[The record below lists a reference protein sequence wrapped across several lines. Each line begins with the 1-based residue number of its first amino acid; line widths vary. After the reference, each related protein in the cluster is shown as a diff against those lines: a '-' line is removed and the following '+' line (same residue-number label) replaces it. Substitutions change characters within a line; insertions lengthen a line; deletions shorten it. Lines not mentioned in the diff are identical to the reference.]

1 MEEDCIMTL
10 EELIEEGNKFQVKTT
25 RPRMGYENGINII
38 YTPTSYIEHGDD
50 YTAWVEKSKRYIAAN
65 YPNDRAL
72 DDFVNVAN
80 EKTCNQNILKMVGIL
95 KSLQEVP
102 AFCPAPSKDKQ
113 DMVLNISQ
121 NQTQNQQQHTDW
133 VIDSIRDALTG
144 SQYKEIKA
152 VIDEEKEPQQ
162 AKSKIM
168 EKLRSFGGDV
178 LSNII
183 ANLITSPTIWSQ
195 LIK

>member
-10 EELIEEGNKFQVKTT
+10 EDLIEEGNKFQVKTT

-80 EKTCNQNILKMVGIL
+80 EKTSNQNILKMVGIL

-102 AFCPAPSKDKQ
+102 ALCPALSKDKQ

-121 NQTQNQQQHTDW
+121 NQTQNQQQHMDW

-168 EKLRSFGGDV
+168 EKLRGFGGDV